1 MISSDLKKKVSWQMS
16 EHKRVKEIFN
26 KILEASRLFARGFS
40 DSATKAIEAELKEL
54 ENTFSLVMVG
64 SLVGLPA
71 PASFVGVA
79 VLPYME
85 REIMVMLA
93 RSQGLD
99 DRLAE
104 FFGVLDF
111 G

>member
-1 MISSDLKKKVSWQMS
+1 MS
-16 EHKRVKEIFN
+16 EHKRVKEILN
-26 KILEASRLFARGFS
+26 KFLEASRLFARGFS
-40 DSATKAIEAELKEL
+40 DSATKAMEAELKEL

-85 REIMVMLA
+85 RELMVMLA

>member
-1 MISSDLKKKVSWQMS
+1 MS
-16 EHKRVKEIFN
+16 ERKRAKEYF
-26 KILEASRLFARGFS
+26 KRFLDASRLFASGFS
-40 DSATKAIEAELKEL
+40 DSATRALEAELKEL
-54 ENTFSLVMVG
+54 ENSFSLVMVG
-64 SLVGLPA
+64 SLAGLPA
-71 PASFVGVA
+71 PPSFVGLA

-85 REIMVMLA
+85 RELMVMLA

-104 FFGVLDF
+104 WFGVLDF